1 MAEVPFKKPETQLE
15 ACKNRC
21 SLTIIA
27 FYDRFRLQTWVDLIT
42 GRIADESVAAHFTG
56 FY

>member
-42 GRIADESVAAHFTG
+42 GRIAHESVAAHFTG